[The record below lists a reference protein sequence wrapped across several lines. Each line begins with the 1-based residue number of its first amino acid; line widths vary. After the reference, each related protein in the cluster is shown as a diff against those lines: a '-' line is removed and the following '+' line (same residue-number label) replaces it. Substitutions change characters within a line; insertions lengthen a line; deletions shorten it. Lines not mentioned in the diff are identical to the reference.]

1 MTQEASF
8 FTDGE
13 AYDRQMGRWSRSAG
27 EVFLDWLSMP
37 RGLRWLDAGC
47 GTGAF
52 TKLILERSDP
62 SLLCAIDPSERQID
76 YARATPWAREVTIR
90 VGTAQSVP
98 FESAEF
104 DVIVMALVITFIP
117 DPAAAL
123 LELKRVARPGGLIAT
138 YMWDLEGRG
147 YTQQPLLDAFE
158 EMNIDVPWLPGF
170 INSRLDTMIELFN
183 GAGLVEVEGRVIKI
197 EVSYPSFDEFWLAQT
212 GFANPIIQ
220 RVRGL
225 SSPELEQFKSN
236 LRRHLSP
243 DRSGHIAYQARA
255 NAVRARVP

>member
-1 MTQEASF
+1 MTQEARF

-13 AYDRQMGRWSRSAG
+13 AYDRQMGGWSRSAG
-27 EVFLDWLSMP
+27 KVFLDWLSMP

-104 DVIVMALVITFIP
+104 DVVVMALVIHPRSFGLKQRKITYC
-117 DPAAAL
+117 AL
-123 LELKRVARPGGLIAT
+123 AFCPRPKPLSTLGWCGTLSLPLAR
-138 YMWDLEGRG
+138 
-147 YTQQPLLDAFE
+147 F
-158 EMNIDVPWLPGF
+158 
-170 INSRLDTMIELFN
+170 
-183 GAGLVEVEGRVIKI
+183 
-197 EVSYPSFDEFWLAQT
+197 
-212 GFANPIIQ
+212 
-220 RVRGL
+220 
-225 SSPELEQFKSN
+225 
-236 LRRHLSP
+236 
-243 DRSGHIAYQARA
+243 
-255 NAVRARVP
+255 